1 MNVIPQEHIVDYF
14 VKETGLTPAQVVELS
29 ITWHVKDYWFDEGLR
44 TVTIEC
50 YRKVQTGRYPVPSF
64 CIELNLHN
72 GVFHDDDT
80 GAQVSNVAERLARYL
95 SDTPKTH
102 PLRLALDE
110 LARLQAI
117 EARLL
122 EEWTAINKH
131 DHDGDYSELRLCER
145 ALGYL
150 PAGRHPRYAE
160 LDRRWSSDLEASE

>member
-1 MNVIPQEHIVDYF
+1 MTNVIPQEHIVDYF
-14 VKETGLTPAQVVELS
+14 VKEAGLTPAQVAALS
-29 ITWHVKDYWFDEGLR
+29 ITWQVKDYWFDEGLR

-50 YRKVQTGRYPVPSF
+50 YRKERTGSYPVPSF

-95 SDTPKTH
+95 SDEPNTH

-122 EEWTAINKH
+122 ERHKIFTEFGA
-131 DHDGDYSELRLCER
+131 LRGEPIQFLVIGQVLTTIER
-145 ALGYL
+145 ALGYT
-150 PAGRHPRYAE
+150 PTESGKP
-160 LDRRWSSDLEASE
+160 